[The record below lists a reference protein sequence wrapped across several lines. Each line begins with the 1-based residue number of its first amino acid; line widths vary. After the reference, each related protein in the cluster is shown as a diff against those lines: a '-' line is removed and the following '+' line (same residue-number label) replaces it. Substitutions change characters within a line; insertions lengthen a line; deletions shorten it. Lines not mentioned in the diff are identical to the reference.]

1 MMTGIRPEV
10 LRVGQLVLMWYM
22 LLSVAPDS
30 EKFLPMVPSKMYRGF
45 EIHDAFT
52 AVDTE
57 SEHACKDHTA
67 AHMESR
73 PATDRSIPALKTYH
87 RER

>member
-1 MMTGIRPEV
+1 
-10 LRVGQLVLMWYM
+10 M

-52 AVDTE
+52 VIDT
-57 SEHACKDHTA
+57 
-67 AHMESR
+67 
-73 PATDRSIPALKTYH
+73 
-87 RER
+87 